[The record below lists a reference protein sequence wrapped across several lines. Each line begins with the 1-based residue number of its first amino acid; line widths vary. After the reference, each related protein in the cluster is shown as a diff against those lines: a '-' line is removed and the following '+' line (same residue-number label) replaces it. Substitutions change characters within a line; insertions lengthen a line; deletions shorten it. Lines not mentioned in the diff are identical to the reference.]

1 MTRATTVRAVL
12 AAAVLLVSV
21 LITLNMSPRLGLD
34 LQGGTRM
41 VLQAKDSDTAKADRE
56 STDRTLEVLRQRI
69 DSLGVAEPTLTRSGE
84 DRIIVELPDV
94 QDPRKAAEVIG
105 KTAQLSFHAVQ
116 GPGTEADAGTSGK
129 KDGGTGDGKSEGES
143 DDKADTGNKAGD
155 TAEKATADKKAEDG
169 TGTGGTTDDKKTED
183 GQKADGTKGDG
194 EKKDEDKKTGG
205 KRADGGLT
213 LPDEQGRLLDLGPA
227 RLSGAGVKAAT
238 ASFDAQQGAG
248 WTVSLD
254 FHKKAG
260 QDWTRL
266 TGEAACNPAQDDR
279 RRVAIVLDQQII
291 SSPQVS
297 PSVAC
302 GVGLPS
308 GSTQITG
315 SFSADEARELALLIE
330 GGALPLP
337 VEIVEQ
343 RTVGPTLG
351 AAAIDASAR
360 AALIGAAATALFITI
375 VYRLFGALAAV
386 ALAAYGLISYAA
398 LVGLGVTL
406 TLPGLAG
413 FVLAIGMAVDA
424 NVLVFERAREE
435 HEQHPNRSLR
445 TSLIAGFRGAWSAVA
460 DSNVTTLIAAGL
472 LFFLGSGPVKG
483 FGVTLAIG
491 VVASMF
497 SALVIARALTEIAAG
512 SRFVTARRG
521 LNGIASPGR
530 VRTWLTR
537 RDPQLMRSPRR
548 WLLISTSL
556 VVVAVL
562 GIVVRGVNLGVEFTG
577 GRLVEYSTSKPVD
590 VERARTLLS
599 DAGFPDAEVTTA
611 GSGDLSVRTGKLDN
625 DGEHTLRAALAK
637 EGGETT
643 KVRDELIGPSLG
655 DELRRNALIA
665 LAIAVFVQLA
675 YLVVRFRWTFAV
687 GSVGALVHDV
697 VILVGAFAWLGR
709 TVDGVFLAALLTVIG
724 YSVNDSVVV
733 FDRVR
738 ELWAKSRRT
747 PIATIANRAVL
758 QTVPRTVNT
767 GMGALFILTALA
779 VLGGD
784 SLADF
789 ALALLIGICVGT
801 YSSVMTA
808 VPAALLLERSSKA
821 PPPARKR
828 SSGSRSGKRTAQR
841 DPFDNGARV

>member
-12 AAAVLLVSV
+12 AAAVLLVAV
-21 LITLNMSPRLGLD
+21 LITLTMSPRLGLD

-41 VLQAKDSDTAKADRE
+41 VLQAKDSGTAKADRE
-56 STDRTLEVLRQRI
+56 STDRTLEVLRKRI

-105 KTAQLSFHAVQ
+105 RTAQLTFHAVQ
-116 GPGTEADAGTSGK
+116 GPGTPDPSGAEEGT
-129 KDGGTGDGKSEGES
+129 
-143 DDKADTGNKAGD
+143 
-155 TAEKATADKKAEDG
+155 
-169 TGTGGTTDDKKTED
+169 
-183 GQKADGTKGDG
+183 
-194 EKKDEDKKTGG
+194 
-205 KRADGGLT
+205 T
-213 LPDEQGRLLDLGPA
+213 LPDEQGRRLALGPA
-227 RLSGAGVKAAT
+227 ALSGAGVKDAS

-248 WTVSLD
+248 WSVSLD
-254 FHKKAG
+254 FHKDAG
-260 QDWTRL
+260 RDWTRL
-266 TGEAACNPAQDDR
+266 TGEAACHPVQDER
-279 RRVAIVLDQQII
+279 RRVAIVLDKQVI

-297 PSVAC
+297 PTVGC
-302 GVGLPS
+302 GTGLPS

-315 SFSADEARELALLIE
+315 SFSADEARELALLIQ
-330 GGALPLP
+330 GGALPVP

-360 AALIGAAATALFITI
+360 AALIGAAATALFITV

-386 ALAAYGLISYAA
+386 ALGAYGVISYAA
-398 LVGLGVTL
+398 LVALGVTL

-435 HEQHPNRSLR
+435 HAQHPGRSLR
-445 TSLIAGFRGAWSAVA
+445 TSLTAGFRHAWSAVA

-483 FGVTLAIG
+483 FGVTLGIG
-491 VVASMF
+491 VLASMF

-512 SRFVTARRG
+512 STFVGTYRG
-521 LNGIASPGR
+521 VNGIASPGR
-530 VRTWLTR
+530 VRTWLNR

-548 WLLISTSL
+548 WLLVSAVL
-556 VVVAVL
+556 VAVAVT
-562 GIVVRGVNLGVEFTG
+562 GILVRGVNLGVEFTG
-577 GRLVEYSTSKPVD
+577 GRLVEYATSRPVD
-590 VERARTLLS
+590 VGTARTALAG
-599 DAGFPDAEVTTA
+599 AGFADAEVTTA
-611 GSGDLSVRTGKLDN
+611 GAGDISVRTGELDN
-625 DGEHTLRAALAK
+625 AGEHALRAALAE
-637 EGGETT
+637 EGGATT

-665 LAIAVFVQLA
+665 LAIAVLVQLV
-675 YLVVRFRWTFAV
+675 YLAVRFRWTFAV
-687 GSVGALVHDV
+687 ASVGALVHDV
-697 VILVGAFAWLGR
+697 IVLVGAFAWLGR
-709 TVDGVFLAALLTVIG
+709 TVDGIFLAALLTVIG

-738 ELWAKSRRT
+738 ELWAKARREPLGT
-747 PIATIANRAVL
+747 VANRAVL

-767 GMGALFILTALA
+767 GMGALFILVALA

-789 ALALLIGICVGT
+789 ALALLIGIVVGT

-808 VPAALLLERSSKA
+808 VPAALLLERGSKA
-821 PPPARKR
+821 PPPVRKGVPR
-828 SSGSRSGKRTAQR
+828 GRSGAGRR
-841 DPFDNGARV
+841 DPLDNGARV

>member
-1 MTRATTVRAVL
+1 MTRATMVRAVL
-12 AAAVLLVSV
+12 AAAVLLVAV
-21 LITLNMSPRLGLD
+21 LITLTMSPRLGLD

-41 VLQAKDSDTAKADRE
+41 VLQAKDSGTAKADRE
-56 STDRTLEVLRQRI
+56 STDRTLEVLRKRI

-105 KTAQLSFHAVQ
+105 RTAQLTFHAVQ
-116 GPGTEADAGTSGK
+116 GPGTPDAPG
-129 KDGGTGDGKSEGES
+129 
-143 DDKADTGNKAGD
+143 
-155 TAEKATADKKAEDG
+155 
-169 TGTGGTTDDKKTED
+169 TED
-183 GQKADGTKGDG
+183 
-194 EKKDEDKKTGG
+194 
-205 KRADGGLT
+205 GLT
-213 LPDEQGRLLDLGPA
+213 LPDEQGRHLALGPA
-227 RLSGAGVKAAT
+227 ALSGAGVKDASAA
-238 ASFDAQQGAG
+238 FDAQQGAG
-248 WTVSLD
+248 WSVSLD
-254 FHKKAG
+254 FHKDAG
-260 QDWTRL
+260 RDWTRL
-266 TGEAACNPAQDDR
+266 TGQAACHPVEDER
-279 RRVAIVLDQQII
+279 RRVAIVLDKQVI

-297 PSVAC
+297 PTVGC
-302 GVGLPS
+302 NTGLPS

-315 SFSADEARELALLIE
+315 SFSADEARELALLIQ
-330 GGALPLP
+330 GGALPVP

-386 ALAAYGLISYAA
+386 ALGAYGVISYAA
-398 LVGLGVTL
+398 LVALGVTL

-435 HEQHPNRSLR
+435 HVQYPGRSLR
-445 TSLIAGFRGAWSAVA
+445 TSLIAGFRHAWSAVA

-483 FGVTLAIG
+483 FGITLGIG
-491 VVASMF
+491 VLASMF
-497 SALVIARALTEIAAG
+497 SALVIARALTETAAG
-512 SRFVTARRG
+512 SKFVGDYRAI
-521 LNGIASPGR
+521 NGIASPGR
-530 VRTWLTR
+530 VRTWLNR
-537 RDPQLMRSPRR
+537 RDPQLMRYPRR
-548 WLLISTSL
+548 WLMISAVLIA
-556 VVVAVL
+556 VAVT
-562 GIVVRGVNLGVEFTG
+562 GILVRGVNLGVEFTG
-577 GRLVEYSTSKPVD
+577 GRLVEYSTSRPVD
-590 VERARTLLS
+590 VETARTALAG
-599 DAGFPDAEVTTA
+599 AGFADAEVTTA
-611 GSGDLSVRTGKLDN
+611 GAGDISVRTGELDN
-625 DGEHTLRAALAK
+625 AGEHALRAALAE
-637 EGGETT
+637 EGGKTT

-665 LAIAVFVQLA
+665 LGIAVLVQLV
-675 YLVVRFRWTFAV
+675 YLAVRFRWTFAV
-687 GSVGALVHDV
+687 ASVGALVHDV
-697 VILVGAFAWLGR
+697 IILVGAFAWLGR
-709 TVDGVFLAALLTVIG
+709 TVDGIFLAALLTVIG

-738 ELWAKSRRT
+738 ELWAKARKE
-747 PIATIANRAVL
+747 PLEHVANRAVL

-767 GMGALFILTALA
+767 GMGALFILVALA

-789 ALALLIGICVGT
+789 ALALLIGIVVGT

-828 SSGSRSGKRTAQR
+828 APSGRSGAGRR
-841 DPFDNGARV
+841 DPLDNGARV

>member
-21 LITLNMSPRLGLD
+21 YITLTMSPRLGLD

-41 VLQAKDSDTAKADRE
+41 VLQAKDSDTAKADRD

-69 DSLGVAEPTLTRSGE
+69 DSLGVSEPTLTRSGE

-94 QDPRKAAEVIG
+94 QDPRQAAEVLG
-105 KTAQLSFHAVQ
+105 KTAQLSFHPVQ
-116 GPGTEADAGTSGK
+116 GPGVEQEESEKGK
-129 KDGGTGDGKSEGES
+129 KGEE
-143 DDKADTGNKAGD
+143 KDT
-155 TAEKATADKKAEDG
+155 
-169 TGTGGTTDDKKTED
+169 
-183 GQKADGTKGDG
+183 
-194 EKKDEDKKTGG
+194 
-205 KRADGGLT
+205 LT
-213 LPDEQGRLLDLGPA
+213 LPDEQGDLLALGPV
-227 RLSGAGVKAAT
+227 RLSGAGVKDAT
-238 ASFDAQQGAG
+238 ANFDGQSGAG
-248 WTVSLD
+248 WSVSLD
-254 FHKKAG
+254 FQKDAGKK
-260 QDWTRL
+260 WTEL
-266 TGEAACNPAQDDR
+266 TGEAACNPVQDQR
-279 RRVAIVLDQQII
+279 RRVAIVLDGKVI

-297 PSVAC
+297 PSVGC
-302 GVGLPS
+302 NVGLPS

-315 SFSADEARELALLIE
+315 SFSAGEARDLALLIK
-330 GGALPLP
+330 GGSLP
-337 VEIVEQ
+337 VPVEVVEQ
-343 RTVGPTLG
+343 RIVGPTLG
-351 AAAIDASAR
+351 ADAIDASAR
-360 AALIGAAATALFITI
+360 AALIGAAATALFII
-375 VYRLFGALAAV
+375 VMYRLFGALAAL
-386 ALAAYGLISYAA
+386 ALAAYGVISYAA
-398 LVGLGVTL
+398 LVVLGVTL

-435 HEQHPNRSLR
+435 HEVRPKRSLFS
-445 TSLIAGFRGAWSAVA
+445 SLTAGFKGAWSAVA

-512 SRFVTARRG
+512 SRFVNSRRG
-521 LNGIASPGR
+521 VNGIS
-530 VRTWLTR
+530 VSYTR
-537 RDPQLMRSPRR
+537 LNERNPRLFRSPRR
-548 WLLISTSL
+548 WLTISAVL
-556 VVVAVL
+556 VAVAL
-562 GIVVRGVNLGVEFTG
+562 AGIFTRGINLGVEFTG
-577 GRLVEYSTSKPVD
+577 GRLVEYSTSRPVD
-590 VERARTLLS
+590 VETARDAIS
-599 DAGFPDAEVTTA
+599 AAGFGDAEVTTA
-611 GSGDLSVRTGKLDN
+611 GDGDLSVRTGKLDN
-625 DGEHTLRAALAK
+625 DGENALRAALAE

-665 LAIAVFVQLA
+665 LGVAVFVQLA
-675 YLVVRFRWTFAV
+675 YLAARFRWTFAV
-687 GSVGALVHDV
+687 ASVGALVHDV
-697 VILVGAFAWLGR
+697 IILVGVFAWLGR
-709 TVDGVFLAALLTVIG
+709 PVDGIFLASLLTVIG

-738 ELWAKSRRT
+738 ELWANSRRS
-747 PIATIANRAVL
+747 PIDEVANRAVL

-767 GMGALFILTALA
+767 GMGALFILAALV

-784 SLADF
+784 SLEDF

-808 VPAALLLERSSKA
+808 VPGALLLEKSSKA

-828 SSGSRSGKRTAQR
+828 ASGRKVAQQKQR
-841 DPFDNGARV
+841 DPLDNGARV

>member
-21 LITLNMSPRLGLD
+21 LITLTMSPRLGLD

-105 KTAQLSFHAVQ
+105 RTAQLSFHAVQ
-116 GPGTEADAGTSGK
+116 GPGTPT
-129 KDGGTGDGKSEGES
+129 
-143 DDKADTGNKAGD
+143 
-155 TAEKATADKKAEDG
+155 
-169 TGTGGTTDDKKTED
+169 
-183 GQKADGTKGDG
+183 G
-194 EKKDEDKKTGG
+194 EKPGASGTPTGEEPG
-205 KRADGGLT
+205 ASGTPGGEKPDTSSSAKSGAGPT
-213 LPDEQGRLLDLGPA
+213 LPDEQGRALDLGPA
-227 RLSGAGVKAAT
+227 RLSGAGVKDAT
-238 ASFDAQQGAG
+238 AAFDAQQGAG

-254 FHKKAG
+254 FHKAAG
-260 QDWTRL
+260 RDWTRL
-266 TGEAACNPAQDDR
+266 TGEAACHPVQDDR

-297 PSVAC
+297 PSVGCNA
-302 GVGLPS
+302 GLPS

-315 SFSADEARELALLIE
+315 SFSADEARELALLIK

-360 AALIGAAATALFITI
+360 AALIGAAATALFITV

-398 LVGLGVTL
+398 LVALGVTL

-435 HEQHPNRSLR
+435 HGQHPGRSLR
-445 TSLIAGFRGAWSAVA
+445 SSLTAGFRGAWSAVA

-491 VVASMF
+491 VLASMF

-512 SRFVTARRG
+512 SRFVGDYRG
-521 LNGIASPGR
+521 VNGISGPGR

-548 WLLISTSL
+548 WLLISSAL
-556 VVVAVL
+556 VAVAVL
-562 GIVVRGVNLGVEFTG
+562 GILVRGVNLGVEFTG
-577 GRLVEYSTSKPVD
+577 GRLVEYSTSRPVD
-590 VERARTLLS
+590 VERARTALAG
-599 DAGFPDAEVTTA
+599 AGFGDAEVTTA
-611 GSGDLSVRTGKLDN
+611 GAGDLSVRTGKLDN
-625 DGEHTLRAALAK
+625 DGEHALRAALAE

-665 LAIAVFVQLA
+665 LGIAVLVQLA
-675 YLVVRFRWTFAV
+675 YLAIRFRWTFAV
-687 GSVGALVHDV
+687 GSVAALVHDV
-697 VILVGAFAWLGR
+697 IVLVGAFAWLGR
-709 TVDGVFLAALLTVIG
+709 TVDGIFLAALLTVIG

-738 ELWAKSRRT
+738 ELWAKARRQ
-747 PIATIANRAVL
+747 PVAEVANRAVL
-758 QTVPRTVNT
+758 QTVPRTLNT

-808 VPAALLLERSSKA
+808 VPAALVLERSSKA

-828 SSGSRSGKRTAQR
+828 APGRRSGTGTARR
-841 DPFDNGARV
+841 DPLDNGARV

>member
-12 AAAVLLVSV
+12 AAAVLLVAV
-21 LITLNMSPRLGLD
+21 LITLTMSPRLGLD

-41 VLQAKDSDTAKADRE
+41 VLQAEDSGTAKADRE
-56 STDRTLEVLRQRI
+56 STDRTLEVLRKRI

-105 KTAQLSFHAVQ
+105 RTAQLTFHAVQ
-116 GPGTEADAGTSGK
+116 GSGASGGPEA
-129 KDGGTGDGKSEGES
+129 
-143 DDKADTGNKAGD
+143 AD
-155 TAEKATADKKAEDG
+155 
-169 TGTGGTTDDKKTED
+169 
-183 GQKADGTKGDG
+183 
-194 EKKDEDKKTGG
+194 
-205 KRADGGLT
+205 GLT
-213 LPDEQGRLLDLGPA
+213 LPDEQGRDLALGPA
-227 RLSGAGVKAAT
+227 ALSGAGVKDAS

-248 WTVSLD
+248 WSVSLD
-254 FHKKAG
+254 FHKDAG
-260 QDWTRL
+260 RDWTRL
-266 TGEAACNPAQDDR
+266 TGEAACHPVQDER
-279 RRVAIVLDQQII
+279 RRVAIVLDKQVI

-297 PSVAC
+297 PTVGC
-302 GVGLPS
+302 DTGLPS

-315 SFSADEARELALLIE
+315 SFSADEARELALLIQ
-330 GGALPLP
+330 GGALPVP

-360 AALIGAAATALFITI
+360 AALIGAAATALFITV

-386 ALAAYGLISYAA
+386 ALGAYGVISYAA
-398 LVGLGVTL
+398 LVALGVTL

-413 FVLAIGMAVDA
+413 FVLAVGMAVDA

-435 HEQHPNRSLR
+435 HAQHPGRSLR
-445 TSLIAGFRGAWSAVA
+445 TSLTAGFRHAWSAVA

-483 FGVTLAIG
+483 FGVTLGIG
-491 VVASMF
+491 VLASMF
-497 SALVIARALTEIAAG
+497 SALVIARALTETAAG
-512 SRFVTARRG
+512 SRFVSNYRG
-521 LNGIASPGR
+521 VNGIAAPGR
-530 VRTWLTR
+530 VRTWLNR

-548 WLLISTSL
+548 WLLVSAVLIA
-556 VVVAVL
+556 VAVA
-562 GIVVRGVNLGVEFTG
+562 GILVRGVNFGVEFTG
-577 GRLVEYSTSKPVD
+577 GRLVEYATSRPVD
-590 VERARTLLS
+590 VESARTALTG
-599 DAGFPDAEVTTA
+599 AGFPDAEVTTA
-611 GSGDLSVRTGKLDN
+611 GAGDISVRTGELDN
-625 DGEHTLRAALAK
+625 AGEHAVRAALAE

-665 LAIAVFVQLA
+665 LAIAVLVQLA
-675 YLVVRFRWTFAV
+675 YLAVRFRWTFAV
-687 GSVGALVHDV
+687 ASVGALVHDV
-697 VILVGAFAWLGR
+697 IILIGAFAWLGR
-709 TVDGVFLAALLTVIG
+709 TVDGIFLAALLTVIG

-738 ELWAKSRRT
+738 ELWAKARRE
-747 PIATIANRAVL
+747 PLGAVANRAVL

-767 GMGALFILTALA
+767 GMGALFILVALA

-789 ALALLIGICVGT
+789 ALALLIGIVVGT

-808 VPAALLLERSSKA
+808 VPAALLLERGSKA
-821 PPPARKR
+821 PPPVRTR
-828 SSGSRSGKRTAQR
+828 GPRGRSGAGRR
-841 DPFDNGARV
+841 DPLDNGARV